1 MADRIILASGSPRRK
16 ELLSL
21 AGLQFEIHLPEL
33 DETPLRGESPKAMVR
48 RLAQEKALEVWKT
61 TLKLGDSGLIIAADT
76 TVVSPDEKNLGKPR
90 DEKEAIRMVKSL
102 EGRTHRVYTGYAI
115 VKVTRG
121 RVVSRVSRVVT
132 TRVTMRKMSANDI
145 HNYVAKGECLDKAGA
160 YAAQGFGMV
169 LIEKISGSYTNV
181 VGIPVTHVLQD
192 LKRLGWKP

>member
-1 MADRIILASGSPRRK
+1 MASRVILASGSPRRK

-21 AGLQFEIHLPEL
+21 AGLKFEIHLPEL
-33 DETPLRGESPKAMVR
+33 DETPFKGESPKAMVK
-48 RLAQEKALEVWKT
+48 RLAKEKAHEVWKQ
-61 TLKLGDSGLIIAADT
+61 TLKSGDSGLIIAADT

-115 VKVTRG
+115 VKVVRG
-121 RVVSRVSRVVT
+121 EIVSTTSRVVT
-132 TRVTMRKMSANDI
+132 TRVAMRKMSSQDI
-145 HNYVAKGECLDKAGA
+145 RDYVAKGECLDKAGA

>member
-16 ELLSL
+16 ELLGL
-21 AGLQFEIHLPEL
+21 AGLNFDIHLPEL
-33 DETPLRGESPKAMVR
+33 DETPRKGEVPKAMVK
-48 RLAQEKALEVWKT
+48 RLAQEKALEVWKN
-61 TLKLGDSGLIIAADT
+61 TLSSGESGLIIAADT

-90 DEKEAIRMVKSL
+90 DEKEAIRMVKAL

-115 VKVTRG
+115 VKVEQG
-121 RVVSRVSRVVT
+121 RVVSTTSRVVT
-132 TRVTMRKMSANDI
+132 TRVTMRKMSAQDI
-145 HNYVAKGECLDKAGA
+145 RDYVAKGECLDKAGA